1 MHMGISNE
9 VIRKNHDNMKTQIK
23 AVGNKPEV
31 SHFLWL
37 LRIGRIVLSSV
48 VARSYCSEMG
58 KMFPAVRS

>member
-1 MHMGISNE
+1 
-9 VIRKNHDNMKTQIK
+9 MKTQIK
-23 AVGNKPEV
+23 AVGNKTEV